1 MHRDLIK
8 IKRPTE
14 ARPYLGWPDLNQR
27 SKPMAEAI
35 LTLSQALDR
44 AKAGEPIAPLN
55 DNGMTEQEV
64 YDLEGLIDRR
74 GIQMVLQQISE
85 ICEAKADHIAHN
97 WQDTILAKRWA
108 TLEGALGVAST
119 KATGL

>member
-1 MHRDLIK
+1 M
-8 IKRPTE
+8 
-14 ARPYLGWPDLNQR
+14 
-27 SKPMAEAI
+27 AI
-35 LTLSQALDR
+35 LKLSEALDR
-44 AKAGEPIAPLN
+44 AKLGKPIAQLN
-55 DNGMTEQEV
+55 DNGMTEGEAQ
-64 YDLEGLIDRR
+64 DLEGLIDRR

-85 ICEAKADHIAHN
+85 ICSAKAEHIAHN

>member
-1 MHRDLIK
+1 
-8 IKRPTE
+8 
-14 ARPYLGWPDLNQR
+14 
-27 SKPMAEAI
+27 MAEAI

-85 ICEAKADHIAHN
+85 IYEAKADHIAHN

>member
-85 ICEAKADHIAHN
+85 IYEAKADHIAHN